1 MKKLYPSISRA
12 LLTAILTVGIA
23 GFTTAQNVGVGS
35 ATPTE
40 KLDVS
45 GAIRVGNTS
54 SSNAGSIR
62 YITGTQKFQI
72 NIAGTWYDIATGNLA
87 YISNF
92 SYNATT
98 NVLTIIEGS
107 TTHTVNLT
115 DLQDNTDDQNLTL
128 TGNNLS
134 IESGNTIN
142 LAPFMDNTDNQA
154 LSYNATTNVLTLQNG
169 GTVDLTDLQDNT
181 DSQTLSITSNNL
193 AISGGN
199 SVSLLPYL
207 DNTDSQQLTLVSNNL
222 TITGGNTVSLASYVN
237 TDNQT
242 LNLTG
247 NTLAI
252 SGGNTVSLASYV
264 NTDAQTLS
272 LSGSNLSISGGN
284 TISMSSFLDNTD
296 SQSLTLSGNNLSISG
311 GNSVS
316 LASYVNT
323 DDQALSYNSITNVVT
338 LEDGGTIDLSDLQ
351 DNTDD
356 QNLTLTGNTLSI
368 ESGNSVSLSGYLDN
382 TDDQTL
388 SEVYNEGGNTVQ
400 LTAADGDVRFFRGSS
415 TEVLNL
421 KESNGFVGIGTTNP
435 TYKLDVTGEIR
446 ATSNINGG
454 AHFVG
459 LSGDPYY
466 RTNADNKHIVLS
478 GGSGWTN
485 TAATMVLRG
494 ASASN
499 NAHGL
504 EMYTGNAERMRI
516 LANGNVGIGTPA
528 PTGNLTVITGGTG
541 TWAPFVVK
549 STSLWGDGLSSPS
562 ETGGTPYVTIG
573 AQAAGIMIANPHVV
587 WTGSAAA
594 TRYGRSG
601 GISSGQWW
609 EAGVNGTGGYH
620 IRRTA
625 AEASGIEINTSGNV
639 GVGTS
644 TPAQAMELYR
654 QNLDVAIRFHDP
666 GDYHYAMGIDRS
678 DVGKFKI
685 NYGASVGDANHITM
699 TTGGSVGIGS
709 NSPVQALD
717 VAGDIN
723 ASNGYRIG
731 NGAAAGQYLRG
742 NGSRF
747 VSSAIQ
753 VGDIPGG
760 SGNYIQ
766 NQWGGNQSANFD
778 ITGAAQVGRIEF
790 SGVGGNSGEGNHSYA
805 IFQESGAWSNPY
817 PDLRIAYHTGI
828 KLGAYYGYNGTRFYN
843 NSDMATEIF
852 SVGNGDNLVRSIYGI
867 YSPIVYDYNDAG
879 YYSDPNSTTRHYHNR
894 NNYITTGEWGNY
906 NQFHSWTNLP
916 NHTGLYSSNHN
927 GAHFYPNNGSYGAW
941 RMDGDRNGWYG
952 IEHNTPNA
960 GSRTTLMMGHSSH
973 VWGNQQIGAHNNSHG
988 WLWYFSHQRLY
999 ADGLTDMNN
1008 NGYYVDPNATSRL
1021 STNITDESYTYGWF
1035 RNYTNARGMYHQNT
1049 GNHFYSEGNYWNM
1062 AKASGNNGL
1071 IFRNAYAGTILG
1083 YVYSDN
1089 GSSFGLLPNNG
1100 SWRVRVD
1107 NSNVETYGGL
1117 YTSTAYTP
1125 YQYDRDNTGYYLDL
1139 NGNTQMHYV
1148 MANNWFR
1155 PQGQTGVYWN
1165 DYGGGWYMVDGSWIR
1180 TYNNR
1185 SMLSQVN
1192 NSTPAIRGDQASGSY
1207 WASEFY
1213 GNPYAVYA
1221 SGYIYATTYGY
1232 LSTRSR
1238 KHDIEKFETDDYES
1252 ALAFMDDL
1260 ELNYYKLNE
1269 DTEYNT
1275 VHVGFI
1281 AEETPGNLATPGKQ
1295 GVRYGELSIYNTG
1308 ALKVLKEKVENIESQ
1323 LKNVSDFGADNIYAP
1338 SMWVEFSNE
1347 FKTSLG
1353 NADPIVV
1360 VTPSQTGKTLNLK
1373 QITREGFE
1381 IENPNN
1387 GGVTFSWIAMGKSN
1401 ANEPKS
1407 SAKYTDKFKE
1417 MLESAEYEATH
1428 RPAPKLSETP
1438 VPDVYDPSA
1447 PSVPVE
1453 TVNPRYMEPT
1463 PAIPEN
1469 HDAPTPADGVNV
1481 PPAGD
1486 PSLSPA
1492 NTPEPVLQTPIE
1504 GIIIPELV
1512 PEGENYPEGYPHGKM
1527 QEERKND

>member
-1 MKKLYPSISRA
+1 MENMYPSLRRVALATIFLIGTTISA
-12 LLTAILTVGIA
+12 TS
-23 GFTTAQNVGVGS
+23 QNVGINS
-35 ATPTE
+35 TSPTE
-40 KLDVS
+40 QLDVN
-45 GAIRVGNTS
+45 GAVRVGNTS
-54 SSNAGSIR
+54 GNNAGSIR
-62 YITGTQKFQI
+62 YISGTQKFQI

-87 YISNF
+87 YINNF

-98 NVLTIIEGS
+98 NVLTIVEGS

-115 DLQDNTDDQNLTL
+115 DLQDNTDDQALSYNPTTNVVTL
-128 TGNNLS
+128 EDGGTIDLS
-134 IESGNTIN
+134 D
-142 LAPFMDNTDNQA
+142 LQDNTDNQA
-154 LSYNATTNVLTLQNG
+154 LSYNATTNIVTLQNG
-169 GTVDLTDLQDNT
+169 GTIDLSDLQDNT
-181 DSQTLSITSNNL
+181 DDQTISLTGNTLAIESGNSVSLAGYLDNTDAQTLSLSSNNL

-199 SVSLLPYL
+199 SVSLAPYV
-207 DNTDSQQLTLVSNNL
+207 NTDNQNLTLTGTSLGISGGTGVSLASFVNTDDQLLTLSGNNL
-222 TITGGNTVSLASYVN
+222 SIENGNSISLAGYTNTDNQTLSLSSNTLSISGGNNVSLASYVN

-242 LNLTG
+242 LSLTG
-247 NTLAI
+247 NNLAI
-252 SGGNTVSLASYV
+252 SGGNNVSLSAYLD
-264 NTDAQTLS
+264 NTDAQTL
-272 LSGSNLSISGGN
+272 
-284 TISMSSFLDNTD
+284 T
-296 SQSLTLSGNNLSISG
+296 LTGNNLSISN
-311 GNSVS
+311 GNAVN
-316 LASYVNT
+316 LNAYVNT
-323 DDQALSYNSITNVVT
+323 DDQALTYNSITNVVT

-368 ESGNSVSLSGYLDN
+368 ESGNSVNLAGYLDN

-388 SEVYNEGGNTVQ
+388 AEVYGEGGNTVQ
-400 LTAADGDVRFFRGSS
+400 LNATDGDVRFFRGAN
-415 TEVLNL
+415 TEMLNL
-421 KESNGFVGIGTTNP
+421 KESNGYVGVGTTNP

-459 LSGDPYY
+459 LSSDPYY

-478 GGSGWTN
+478 GGSGWTS
-485 TAATMVLRG
+485 TGATMVLRG

-499 NAHGL
+499 NAHGI

-516 LANGNVGIGTPA
+516 LSNGNVGIGTPA

-601 GISSGQWW
+601 GVSSGQWW

-625 AEASGIEINTSGNV
+625 VEASGIEVNTSGNV

-644 TPAQAMELYR
+644 TPAQALELYR

-666 GDYHYAMGIDRS
+666 GDYHYAVGIDRS
-678 DVGKFKI
+678 DAGKFKI

-717 VAGDIN
+717 VVGDIN
-723 ASNGYRIG
+723 SSNGYRIG
-731 NGAAAGQYLRG
+731 NGATAGQYLRG

-828 KLGAYYGYNGTRFYN
+828 KLGAHYSYNGTRFYN

-867 YSPIVYDYNDAG
+867 YSPIVYDYNNSG
-879 YYSDPNSTTRHYHNR
+879 YYTDPDNTSRHYHNQ
-894 NNYITTGEWGNY
+894 NNYITTGQWGNY
-906 NQFHSWTNLP
+906 NQFHSWTNL
-916 NHTGLYSSNHN
+916 NAYVGIYSSYAN
-927 GAHFYPNNGSYGAW
+927 GSHFYVNNGSYGAW
-941 RMDGDRNGWYG
+941 RIAGNRNGWYG
-952 IEHNTPNA
+952 LEFDVNGGNT
-960 GSRTTLMMGHSSH
+960 SLMMGHTSH
-973 VWGNQQIGAHNNSHG
+973 SWGNQQIGAHHNSNG

-1008 NGYYVDPNATSRL
+1008 TGYYVDPNSHSNIYSMNAASYFHTSPNDSWFPYTN
-1021 STNITDESYTYGWF
+1021 STNYFRGTTYAFNSTWYDENSTSYYIDPNNASIFYTTYVRDWYRVYGS
-1035 RNYTNARGMYHQNT
+1035 G
-1049 GNHFYSEGNYWNM
+1049 GIYWQD
-1062 AKASGNNGL
+1062 
-1071 IFRNAYAGTILG
+1071 YAGG
-1083 YVYSDN
+1083 
-1089 GSSFGLLPNNG
+1089 
-1100 SWRVRVD
+1100 WRMQD
-1107 NSNVETYGGL
+1107 
-1117 YTSTAYTP
+1117 A
-1125 YQYDRDNTGYYLDL
+1125 
-1139 NGNTQMHYV
+1139 
-1148 MANNWFR
+1148 
-1155 PQGQTGVYWN
+1155 
-1165 DYGGGWYMVDGSWIR
+1165 SWIR

-1207 WASEFY
+1207 WAAELY
-1213 GNPYAVYA
+1213 GNPYALYA

-1232 LSTRSR
+1232 LSTRDR
-1238 KHDIEKFETDDYES
+1238 KHDIEKFEQDDYES

-1260 ELNYYKLNE
+1260 ELNYYKLNS

-1275 VHVGFI
+1275 IQVGFI
-1281 AEETPGNLATPGKQ
+1281 AEETPGNLSTPGHQ

-1308 ALKVLKEKVENIESQ
+1308 ALKVLKDKVATIESQ
-1323 LKNVSDFGADNIYAP
+1323 LTNISDFGADNIYTP
-1338 SMWVEFSNE
+1338 SMWIEFSND
-1347 FKTSLG
+1347 FKANLG
-1353 NADPIVV
+1353 SEDPIVV

-1373 QITREGFE
+1373 EITREGFE
-1381 IENPNN
+1381 VENPNN
-1387 GGVTFSWIAMGKSN
+1387 GGVTFSWIAMGKTQTSGKKLT
-1401 ANEPKS
+1401 EIKKG
-1407 SAKYTDKFKE
+1407 AKFTE
-1417 MLESAEYEATH
+1417 MMESAEYEMSN

-1438 VPDVYDPSA
+1438 EPERPFETHPADYEPS
-1447 PSVPVE
+1447 
-1453 TVNPRYMEPT
+1453 PT
-1463 PAIPEN
+1463 PQPTN
-1469 HDAPTPADGVNV
+1469 HPPSYEEFEKNRKVEPLPTP
-1481 PPAGD
+1481 
-1486 PSLSPA
+1486 L
-1492 NTPEPVLQTPIE
+1492 
-1504 GIIIPELV
+1504 IPELDKD
-1512 PEGENYPEGYPHGKM
+1512 GSRSKHPEGYPGTQPQSEK
-1527 QEERKND
+1527 